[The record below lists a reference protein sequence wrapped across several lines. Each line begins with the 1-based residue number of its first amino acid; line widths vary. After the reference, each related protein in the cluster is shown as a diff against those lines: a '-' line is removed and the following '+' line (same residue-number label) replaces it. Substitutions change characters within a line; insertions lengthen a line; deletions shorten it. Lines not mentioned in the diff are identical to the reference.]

1 MYTMLWQDADDC
13 TGSCYQPIDVKKLLS
28 LKQSVRAIDIIYA
41 SKTAKITRFEPVNRK
56 SPNAPLSYTE
66 LKSVQFWLILPK
78 YACYGNSVSSLK
90 ISDSILLFADPEN
103 PTLHAKSVSTRYLL
117 LEFWDPLDISGTVL
131 PRNLKFG
138 K

>member
-1 MYTMLWQDADDC
+1 MMYTMLWQDADDC

-66 LKSVQFWLILPK
+66 LKSVQFWLICLNMLAMAIP
-78 YACYGNSVSSLK
+78 
-90 ISDSILLFADPEN
+90 FP
-103 PTLHAKSVSTRYLL
+103 P
-117 LEFWDPLDISGTVL
+117 
-131 PRNLKFG
+131 LKFQIAYFYSPTP
-138 K
+138 KTLPYTQKVSPLVTYF